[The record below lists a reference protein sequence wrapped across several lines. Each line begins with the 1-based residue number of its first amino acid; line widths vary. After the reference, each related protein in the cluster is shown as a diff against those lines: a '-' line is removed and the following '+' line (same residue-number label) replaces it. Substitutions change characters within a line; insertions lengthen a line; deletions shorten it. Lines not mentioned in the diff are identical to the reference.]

1 MKKEKQI
8 KQIKENIGPTEILQI
23 FPNARKYKTNFTT
36 KYRNRKQWKRPD
48 LQEIHSVIPGVVTSL
63 LVEVGAHVSKGEM
76 VMVYEAMKMQN
87 IIRAPFDGT
96 IETIFVQP
104 GERVAKGVVMIYIK
118 SDVEFIYDELADD
131 LSVFVPDPVV

>member
-8 KQIKENIGPTEILQI
+8 KQIKEDIGPTEILQI